1 MPKFPSI
8 EWFDQVKRVIN
19 ADPMFR
25 SLGSCD
31 TTVGIVV
38 SELVYAIK
46 FEGFLCE
53 SIKKIDTDGL
63 RDTDFYLEMSTK
75 NWKSFIENIKNN
87 HGADSSHTL
96 NSLDI
101 TLPDGLAKSHD
112 QLNKTRFLRYHL
124 SLQAYFD
131 ASSKID
137 TVYK

>member
-19 ADPMFR
+19 ADPMF
-25 SLGSCD
+25 
-31 TTVGIVV
+31 
-38 SELVYAIK
+38 
-46 FEGFLCE
+46 E
-53 SIKKIDTDGL
+53 SIKQIDTDGL

>member
-53 SIKKIDTDGL
+53 SIKKID
-63 RDTDFYLEMSTK
+63 
-75 NWKSFIENIKNN
+75 
-87 HGADSSHTL
+87 
-96 NSLDI
+96 
-101 TLPDGLAKSHD
+101 
-112 QLNKTRFLRYHL
+112 
-124 SLQAYFD
+124 
-131 ASSKID
+131 
-137 TVYK
+137 